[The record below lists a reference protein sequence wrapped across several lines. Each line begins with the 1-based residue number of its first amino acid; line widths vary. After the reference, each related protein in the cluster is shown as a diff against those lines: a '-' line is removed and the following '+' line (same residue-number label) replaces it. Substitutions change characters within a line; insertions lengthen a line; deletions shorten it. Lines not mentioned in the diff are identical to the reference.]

1 MKQKM
6 EGNKEELSKGGRK
19 GLKGVC
25 HEILNS
31 TFLHDFNS
39 SGPLINKLDILEF
52 NQDIQIFKIRY
63 SIVCVRASHWCAM
76 PYCEVWRQCE
86 F

>member
-52 NQDIQIFKIRY
+52 NLYI
-63 SIVCVRASHWCAM
+63 
-76 PYCEVWRQCE
+76 
-86 F
+86 